1 MIFEA
6 WDVAL
11 ARFPFVETTRH
22 KLRPVVILSS
32 ADYNASHDL
41 LLVLMITSAPQGRWS
56 SDHEI
61 VDLPAAGLRQACF
74 ARFKIA
80 TIATVFV
87 DRRLGRLA
95 QDDVRAIRLQLT
107 RFLPLGAPS

>member
-1 MIFEA
+1 MVFET

-11 ARFPFVETTRH
+11 ARFPFVETARH
-22 KLRPVVILSS
+22 KLRPVAILSS
-32 ADYNASHDL
+32 AEYNRIHDL
-41 LLVLMITSAPQGRWS
+41 LMVLMITSAPQGRWP

-61 VDLPAAGLRQACF
+61 VDLPAAGLKQACF

-80 TIATVFV
+80 TIANAFV

-95 QDDVRAIRLQLT
+95 QDDIRAIQQQLS
-107 RFLPLGAPS
+107 RFLPLGTPV